1 MRRSLLRKIALT
13 LSSLGIGLFYYLTS
27 TKAPVDLTPVRYK
40 TVEDPDILR
49 RCYCDSPTILHYP
62 KNLRASTC
70 SLRSKVRGQGQKV
83 ISFSLFGEYFGK
95 NGQPNWYAQ
104 GAWDNAKLIP
114 EFYGP
119 DWVMRLYHDQVGFDE
134 KAMKYLCDLKC
145 NHSHVDLC
153 FIGSI
158 PHYDDIEDHPGTLWR
173 FLPMADP
180 LVDIFH
186 VRDLDSRP
194 SMRESAALAEFHES
208 QEQFHILR
216 DHRNHRA
223 AILAGMWGAKP
234 FMDRLGTSSLLKNM
248 FSASEKF
255 RTHAEEKVFDQ
266 FILTEVLF
274 PAIKD
279 VAMAHDSF
287 HCGLFRVNTV
297 RPFPTPRP
305 IEPYNFV
312 GAQMFGHSKPYRDVC
327 PPPCRPKEHMD
338 WLYC

>member
-1 MRRSLLRKIALT
+1 MA
-13 LSSLGIGLFYYLTS
+13 
-27 TKAPVDLTPVRYK
+27 
-40 TVEDPDILR
+40 
-49 RCYCDSPTILHYP
+49 
-62 KNLRASTC
+62 
-70 SLRSKVRGQGQKV
+70 SLR
-83 ISFSLFGEYFGK
+83 ITELFENIFVSY
-95 NGQPNWYAQ
+95 Q

-158 PHYDDIEDHPGTLWR
+158 PHYDDVEGIRKNKCFTYFRDTFPSIDHPGTLWR

-223 AILAGMWGAKP
+223 AILGNSY
-234 FMDRLGTSSLLKNM
+234 L
-248 FSASEKF
+248 
-255 RTHAEEKVFDQ
+255 RT
-266 FILTEVLF
+266 
-274 PAIKD
+274 
-279 VAMAHDSF
+279 
-287 HCGLFRVNTV
+287 
-297 RPFPTPRP
+297 
-305 IEPYNFV
+305 
-312 GAQMFGHSKPYRDVC
+312 
-327 PPPCRPKEHMD
+327 EHVV
-338 WLYC
+338 